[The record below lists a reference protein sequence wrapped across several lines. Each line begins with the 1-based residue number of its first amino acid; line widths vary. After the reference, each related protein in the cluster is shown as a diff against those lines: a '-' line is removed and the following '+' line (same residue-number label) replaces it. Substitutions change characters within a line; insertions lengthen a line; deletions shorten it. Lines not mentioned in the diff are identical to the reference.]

1 MKRRLIL
8 IGCGV
13 VGQGFLRILV
23 DKEEVLRD
31 KYGFE
36 PVLVGV
42 SDMLKGSIMKQ
53 EGLDI
58 PSFLAHVEEGGKI
71 DEFPTE
77 GGVTGLSSVETIREA
92 EADIMVEVT
101 YTDIE
106 TGEPAATHMFEA
118 FMSRMSVAT
127 TNKGPVTL
135 QFEELRKLARENNVQ
150 FRFEGVVL
158 SGTPVFNLLEYCLA
172 GNDIIEVKGILNGTT
187 NFMLMK
193 MEEEGMFYRDA
204 LALAQELGYAEADP
218 TADVEGFDALAKI
231 LMLSNL
237 VLGGDLKPRDVERV
251 GISGISTSDVQMAKS
266 EGKRYKLI
274 GHARKV
280 GRRVIASVKP
290 VKLPLSDPLA
300 GVNGT
305 ANALTFKTDLSG
317 EITIQG
323 AGAGKI
329 ETGFAVLIDVLNIHR
344 EM

>member
-1 MKRRLIL
+1 MKRRLIQ

-23 DKEEVLRD
+23 DKRD
-31 KYGFE
+31 LLKDRYDFE
-36 PVLVGV
+36 PELVAV
-42 SDMLKGSIMKQ
+42 ADTLKGSIMK
-53 EGLDI
+53 EDGLDI
-58 PSFLAHVEEGGKI
+58 AAFLVHVEEGKRI
-71 DEFPTE
+71 DEFPAE
-77 GGVTGLSSVETIREA
+77 GAVTGLDSVETIREA
-92 EADIMVEVT
+92 TADIMVEVT
-101 YTDIE
+101 YTDIN
-106 TGEPAATHMFEA
+106 TGEPAATHIFEA
-118 FMSRMSVAT
+118 FMSRKSVAT

-135 QFEELRKLARENNVQ
+135 QFEELSKLARENNVQ
-150 FRFEGVVL
+150 FRYEGVVL

-172 GNDIIEVKGILNGTT
+172 GNEIIEVKGILNGTT
-187 NFMLMK
+187 NFMLTK

-204 LALAQELGYAEADP
+204 LVLAQELGYAEADP

-231 LMLSNL
+231 VMLSNL
-237 VLGGDLKPRDVERV
+237 VLGGDLKPLDVERV
-251 GISGISTSDVQMAKS
+251 GISGITTSDVQMAKS
-266 EGKRYKLI
+266 EGMRFKLI
-274 GHARKV
+274 SHARKV

-329 ETGFAVLIDVLNIHR
+329 ETGFAILIDVLNIHR